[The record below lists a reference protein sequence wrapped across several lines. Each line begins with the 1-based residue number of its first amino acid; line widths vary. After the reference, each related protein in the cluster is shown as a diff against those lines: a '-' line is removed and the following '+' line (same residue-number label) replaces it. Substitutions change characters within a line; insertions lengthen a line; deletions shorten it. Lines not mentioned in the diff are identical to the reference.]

1 MKKEKT
7 EKPNKQAIVMPA
19 GDRLQLL
26 ARIAGNVAAG
36 FVSTPSPALS
46 SADKIADASVDV
58 AEAILQR
65 IGLG

>member
-1 MKKEKT
+1 MKDETK
-7 EKPNKQAIVMPA
+7 KQPLKIMDA
-19 GDRLQLL
+19 GKRARLL

-36 FVSTPSPALS
+36 FVSTPSPALDS
-46 SADKIADASVDV
+46 VDKIADASVDV

>member
-1 MKKEKT
+1 MKDKETKEET
-7 EKPNKQAIVMPA
+7 KKFEMPA

-26 ARIAGNVAAG
+26 ARVAGNVAAG
-36 FVSTPSPALS
+36 FVSAPSPALRT
-46 SADKIADASVDV
+46 ADKIADASVDV